1 MNLTLLVAFIDLI
14 SLDTLSLSIDFS
26 LELALAISVI
36 DSSPILTELF
46 PLLEILMS
54 AVILVTSLVLDLMN
68 PSLLALALL
77 VILALVMLIIVS
89 SLLTDLMDLLLLV
102 LGLIVI

>member
-54 AVILVTSLVLDLMN
+54 AVILVISLVLDLMN
-68 PSLLALALL
+68 PSLLALVLL
-77 VILALVMLIIVS
+77 VIIFVLEMLPVVLRVIETTIV
-89 SLLTDLMDLLLLV
+89 TFA
-102 LGLIVI
+102 